1 MFVITALIFLVINF
15 SSYKLFSSLKKYNY
29 FTSHSIHKGHV
40 SRMGGFLI
48 YINFFIFCF
57 LFKLDNIFI
66 IFGSFLP
73 AAIVTFREDFVG
85 DISIKVRLLALIV
98 SVILLIQN
106 TFSISYLNMPIF
118 YDLNTN
124 IYFLFFITL
133 LSYLT
138 LINFLNFIDGLNG
151 LCLLTSFFIC
161 LSLFLNV
168 GYENLNYQ
176 ERYLIIGLIYVI
188 LFTLPW
194 NFPFQRFFIGD
205 LGSYFLGFIL
215 SYLIIRFMNTN
226 ENLPSFAAVLL
237 IIYPL
242 FEGVFSILR
251 RLYSKKNIYGADNFH
266 LHSLI
271 FKNLSRKYNIKLAN
285 NLSTLTL
292 LPFIMYG
299 PLFFLFFS
307 NNLLYIYLSI
317 LIFIIIYLITYYLLH
332 AKVKDSKAII

>member
-1 MFVITALIFLVINF
+1 
-15 SSYKLFSSLKKYNY
+15 
-29 FTSHSIHKGHV
+29 
-40 SRMGGFLI
+40 MGGFLI
-48 YINFFIFCF
+48 YINFFIFCS

-66 IFGSFLP
+66 IFASFLP
-73 AAIVTFREDFVG
+73 AAIVTFREDLIG
-85 DISIKVRLLALIV
+85 GISIKVRLLALV
-98 SVILLIQN
+98 FSVILLIQN

-118 YDLNTN
+118 YNLNIN
-124 IYFLFFITL
+124 KYFLFFITL

-151 LCLLTSFFIC
+151 LCLMTSFFIC
-161 LSLFLNV
+161 LSLFLSV

-205 LGSYFLGFIL
+205 LGSYFLGFML
-215 SYLIIRFMNTN
+215 SYIIIRFMNIN

-237 IIYPL
+237 IIYPF

-251 RLYSKKNIYGADNFH
+251 RFYFKKNIYRADNLH

-271 FKNLSRKYNIKLAN
+271 YKLYSRKYTNRASN

-292 LPFIMYG
+292 LPFILYG
-299 PLFFLFFS
+299 PCLFLFFS
-307 NNLLYIYLSI
+307 NSLLGIFLS
-317 LIFIIIYLITYYLLH
+317 IIIYVTFFLITYYLVN
-332 AKVKDSKAII
+332 ARVNEIKN

>member
-1 MFVITALIFLVINF
+1 MFVFTSIIFLVIIF
-15 SSYKLFSSLKKYNY
+15 TSYKLFYSLKKYNY
-29 FTSHSIHKGHV
+29 FTSHSIHTGHV

-73 AAIVTFREDFVG
+73 AAIVTFREDLIG
-85 DISIKVRLLALIV
+85 DVSIKVRLLALFV

-106 TFSISYLNMPIF
+106 TFSISYLNMPII

-124 IYFLFFITL
+124 TYFLFFITL

-161 LSLFLNV
+161 LSLFLNA

-176 ERYLIIGLIYVI
+176 EKYLIIGLIYVI

-242 FEGVFSILR
+242 FEGIFSILR
-251 RLYSKKNIYGADNFH
+251 RFYNKKNIYGADNLH

-271 FKNLSRKYNIKLAN
+271 FRAYSCKYNIKVAN

-292 LPFIMYG
+292 FPLMVYG
-299 PLFFLFFS
+299 PFLFLFFS
-307 NNLLYIYLSI
+307 NNILCIALSI
-317 LIFIIIYLITYYLLH
+317 IVFMIIFMITYYFLH
-332 AKVKDSKAII
+332 AKVK